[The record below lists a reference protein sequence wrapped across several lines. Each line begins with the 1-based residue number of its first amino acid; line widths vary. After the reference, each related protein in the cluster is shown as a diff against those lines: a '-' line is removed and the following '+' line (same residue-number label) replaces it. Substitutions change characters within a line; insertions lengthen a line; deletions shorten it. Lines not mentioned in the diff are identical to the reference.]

1 MTTTSRS
8 QLLKGIASFSVTF
21 GPMYLVESV
30 ANYLFLGH
38 DPAFYSV
45 SGSRIVLF
53 VAIALVGSVVAGA
66 LLLDLKAA
74 IATQAS
80 ALVAFFSFAYVLCNP
95 KVCYSAGP
103 DGLEPLRM
111 GIFLGA
117 IAIAGASIGL
127 SARRRTAKS
136 PGATV
141 VIAFGIFV
149 ALAFLPV
156 AYTLASARLLVPLF
170 PWSLFIFFALLS
182 FVTAVTSCSRLGL
195 LPGFLLP
202 LAATGFML
210 PLFWSMATSYLPQI
224 LPGVQMMALGALTGS
239 ALGAL
244 TVHSRREAVIRHEV
258 GFSRSLLIVLLL
270 VLLLVVVVAPDEVSG
285 VLPEPATGPPSH
297 LAIGIPVY
305 AGGYMDIDA
314 GHSTGVA
321 VTVSFAGTTPASI
334 GDDNFLS
341 GGIGVHSPDCC
352 RDGIDYGYR
361 FDVYMFHDGNESLVA
376 SAWQICDN
384 NAACG
389 GHSWKNLLFSKMS
402 PLEAGS
408 NVSSVTLRMQWKGHS
423 VYWAYQVGTGALV
436 NFTGFLA
443 PAHQDPIFNTGVL
456 SGSFYFLQFGTMSRY
471 PLTKP
476 GWAVTF
482 ACPSVIAGGT
492 WQCVDHARTLEGSES
507 DWKVLWR
514 WGEGYPHAIVTK
526 SGEYSFTLGYSA
538 TSTMG
543 SFQALW

>member
-1 MTTTSRS
+1 MRRN
-8 QLLKGIASFSVTF
+8 QLLKGIASFSVTL

-38 DPAFYSV
+38 NPAFYNV
-45 SGSRIVLF
+45 SGSRIDLF

-66 LLLDLKAA
+66 LLLDLREA
-74 IATQAS
+74 IVTQVS
-80 ALVAFFSFAYVLCNP
+80 AVVAFFSFAYVLCNRS
-95 KVCYSAGP
+95 VCFSAGP

-111 GIFLGA
+111 GVFLGA

-127 SARRRTAKS
+127 SARRRIAKS
-136 PGATV
+136 TGARV
-141 VIAFGIFV
+141 VVALGVFV

-156 AYTLASARLLVPLF
+156 AYTLAGARLLVPLF
-170 PWSLFIFFALLS
+170 PWSMLIFFALLT
-182 FVTAVTSCSRLGL
+182 FVTAATSCSRLGL

-202 LAATGFML
+202 LAATGFVL
-210 PLFWSMATSYLPQI
+210 SLFWSMATGYLPQI
-224 LPGVQMMALGALTGS
+224 LPGVQMMVLGAVAGS

-244 TVHSRREAVIRHEV
+244 TVHSRKEGVRRHEV
-258 GFSRSLLIVLLL
+258 GFSRSPLIVLLL
-270 VLLLVVVVAPDEVSG
+270 VLLLVVVVAPDEVNG

-305 AGGYMDIDA
+305 AGGYMDTDA

-389 GHSWKNLLFSKMS
+389 GHSWKNLLFSKMG
-402 PLEAGS
+402 PLGIGS
-408 NVSSVTLRMQWKGHS
+408 NASAVTLQMQWEGHS
-423 VYWAYQVGTGALV
+423 VYWAYRVETGALV

-443 PAHQDPIFNTGVL
+443 PAHQDLIFNTGVL
-456 SGSFYFLQFGTMSRY
+456 SGSFYFFQFGTTSRY

-482 ACPSVIAGGT
+482 SCPSVIAGGA

-507 DWKVLWR
+507 NWKVLWR
-514 WGEGYPHAIVTK
+514 WGEDYPHMVVTR

-538 TSTMG
+538 TSTME
-543 SFQALW
+543 SFQVLW

>member
-1 MTTTSRS
+1 
-8 QLLKGIASFSVTF
+8 
-21 GPMYLVESV
+21 MYLVERV
-30 ANYLFLGH
+30 ADYLFLGH
-38 DPAFYSV
+38 DPAFYTI
-45 SGSRIVLF
+45 SGARIDLF

-74 IATQAS
+74 IAAQAS
-80 ALVAFFSFAYVLCNP
+80 ALGAFFSFAYVLCNP
-95 KVCYSAGP
+95 KVCFSAGP

-111 GIFLGA
+111 GIFLGT

-127 SARRRTAKS
+127 SARSRIAKS

-141 VIAFGIFV
+141 VVAFGIFV

-156 AYTLASARLLVPLF
+156 AYTLAGARLLVPLF
-170 PWSLFIFFALLS
+170 PWSMFIFFVLLS

-202 LAATGFML
+202 LAATGFVFS
-210 PLFWSMATSYLPQI
+210 LFWSMATGYLLQI
-224 LPGVQMMALGALTGS
+224 LLGFQMMALGALTGS

-244 TVHSRREAVIRHEV
+244 TAHFRKEVVRRHEV

-285 VLPEPATGPPSH
+285 VLPEPATGPPLH

-305 AGGYMDIDA
+305 AGGYMDTDA
-314 GHSTGVA
+314 SHSTGVA
-321 VTVSFAGTTPASI
+321 VTVSFAEITPASI

-361 FDVYMFHDGNESLVA
+361 FDAYMFHVGNESLVA

-389 GHSWKNLLFSKMS
+389 GHSWKNLLFSKIG
-402 PLEAGS
+402 PVEAGS
-408 NVSSVTLRMQWKGHS
+408 NASSVTLQMQWKGHS

-443 PAHQDPIFNTGVL
+443 PARQNPAFNTGVL
-456 SGSFYFLQFGTMSRY
+456 SGSFYFFQFGAMSRY
-471 PLTKP
+471 PLTRP

-482 ACPSVIAGGT
+482 ACPSVIAGGR
-492 WQCVDHARTLEGSES
+492 WQCVDHARTLEGSKS
-507 DWKVLWR
+507 NWKVLWR
-514 WGEGYPHAIVTK
+514 WGEDYPHAVVTK
-526 SGEYSFTLGYSA
+526 SGEDSFTLGYSA
-538 TSTMG
+538 TSTME